1 MDKLAP
7 EELRV
12 VKLGVDSRLADDH
25 DDPALLA
32 ALKQGDRLYRRSPG
46 RR

>member
-12 VKLGVDSRLADDH
+12 VNSALILALPTITTTRH
-25 DDPALLA
+25 C
-32 ALKQGDRLYRRSPG
+32 SPH
-46 RR
+46 